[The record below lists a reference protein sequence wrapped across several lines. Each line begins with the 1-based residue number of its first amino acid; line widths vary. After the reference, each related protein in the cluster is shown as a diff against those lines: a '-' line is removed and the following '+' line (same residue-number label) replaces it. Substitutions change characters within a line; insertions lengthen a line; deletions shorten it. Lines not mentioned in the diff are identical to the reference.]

1 MALNGTDVLVLIDG
15 TLVGSQQDS
24 SFEDTTESIDT
35 SSKDSRART
44 VIPGR
49 YSSTVSLDALYVA
62 SDTAYIALQAAMRD
76 GTTVTIKRQEEGSE
90 VEQATAVIT
99 SLSAEAPDQ
108 DVATVSAS
116 FDISGEWT
124 ELGT

>member
-1 MALNGTDVLVLIDG
+1 MAINGTDILVLIGDE
-15 TLVGSQQDS
+15 LVGSQQDS

-49 YSSTVSLDALYVA
+49 YSSTVSLDALYVV
-62 SDTAYIALQAAMRD
+62 SDTAYGLLQDAMRD
-76 GTTVTIKRQEEGSE
+76 GTTVIIKRQEEGAE
-90 VEQATAVIT
+90 LEQATAVLT
-99 SLSAEAPDQ
+99 SLSTEAPDQ
-108 DVATVSAS
+108 DVAVVSAS
-116 FDISGEWT
+116 FDISGEWV